1 MNKTAIK
8 NFAVWARNKL
18 RSEIAYKARLVGI
31 TEKCIAEPLP
41 QSTGDLQMFDIGTSQ
56 PVKIEGKIVIE
67 QRNSLAKAIREKRL
81 PYAEAFD
88 AVIEEVAYTWL
99 NRLIA
104 MRFME
109 VNDYLPSG
117 LRVLSSVDPDK
128 DEPDFVTSPFET
140 DLEFTSKEMDY
151 IDECKDK
158 SRLDELFQF
167 LFIRQCNT
175 LHEIL
180 PELFETT
187 NDYTELLLNVSFT
200 DKDGVVWH
208 LVHDIP
214 EDDFNIEKQGQV
226 EIIGWLYQY
235 YNTEPKAK
243 VFSRPSGH
251 KIRKE
256 DVPAATQLFT
266 PDWIVRYMVE
276 NSLGRTWTDIK
287 PDSDLK
293 NEWKY
298 YLPEAEQSEEVQ
310 SKLLEMRQAKSQTSP
325 EEITFLDPCMGSGHI
340 LVYAFDVLMA
350 IYTSQ
355 GYTERDA
362 TQRIVEKNLYGLEI
376 DDRAAQLAY
385 FAVMMKARFYDRR
398 FFKRK
403 VSPNVCA
410 IQESNHIK
418 PEFLSLFGDLQATA
432 QKLCNEFKDAK
443 EYGSILNLKITAEE
457 ISGLEEKFAEIKN
470 TNYDNTFDI
479 AKQTE
484 ICTYF
489 PSLIRQAKIMVKRYD
504 VVCTNPPYMGGS
516 GFSGELSE
524 FIKKNYPDSKADLF
538 SAFIEKGNNWT
549 VQNGYNCMVTMQSW
563 MFLSSFEKM
572 REKILLTQTITNL
585 MHMENMVMGIAFGT
599 AVTVFYNN
607 HIKDYK
613 GTYNQIK
620 LRDIENGQP
629 KAFPVMSNRFA
640 QVSTDNFSK
649 IPGSPVAY
657 WVSEN
662 FIRAF
667 ENKKIKD
674 YGDTKQ
680 GIIPGNVNVFLRL
693 WFETN
698 INKIGFN
705 HKSYDDIN
713 KFRYKWFPYNKGGSF
728 RRWYGNIE
736 HLINMENNGYAIKY
750 SGANNNYRLRE
761 PELYFKK
768 AVTWSK
774 VSSGAF
780 SARLMPKGNLFDI
793 AGCCVF
799 NLDNNLL
806 FCLGML
812 NTKVATKA
820 LNMISP
826 TLNYE
831 VEHIKNIPLIFP
843 SDQSTMTTI
852 NELVQQ
858 NIQISKTDWDSYETS
873 WDFERHPLI
882 RCMSFSREEVL
893 RDKEHFIND
902 LNYIEGAFVNWSNEC
917 YLRFEKLKQNEEE
930 LNRIFI
936 DIYGLNDELTPEVAD
951 KDVTVRK
958 ANLQREIKSLISYA
972 VGCMFGR
979 YSLDVDGLAYA
990 GGEWDSTKYKTFIPD
1005 DDNCIP
1011 ITDTRY
1017 FEDDIVGR
1025 FVEFVKAVYGE
1036 DTLEENLDF
1045 IAQALGNKGNSSR
1058 EIIRNYFLNDFFK
1071 DHCKIYQKRPIY
1083 WLFDSGKQNGFKA
1096 LIYIHRY
1103 NADTIGN
1110 LRVEYLHKVQRIYE
1124 SEINREQ
1131 DTIEHTTNAREKKLS
1146 ENRMEK
1152 LQKQL
1157 KETKEYDT
1165 KIGHLALS
1173 RIEIDLDD
1181 GVKANYDK
1189 VQTGRNGKKLDVL
1202 AKI

>member
-128 DEPDFVTSPFET
+128 AEPDFVTSPFET
-140 DLEFTSKEMDY
+140 DLEFTSDEMDY

-180 PELFETT
+180 PELFEKT

-208 LVHDIP
+208 LVHDVP
-214 EDDFNIEKQGQV
+214 ENDFDIQKQGQV
-226 EIIGWLYQY
+226 ETLGWLYQY
-235 YNTEPKAK
+235 YNTEPKDK
-243 VFSRPSGH
+243 VFSRPSGQ

-298 YLPEAEQSEEVQ
+298 YLPKAEQSEEVQ
-310 SKLLEMRQAKSQTSP
+310 AKLNSLRHLTLSSDTSLKEGGKVPFAEGDVSNADRGSVSP

-457 ISGLEEKFAEIKN
+457 ISRLAEKFAEIKN
-470 TNYDNTFDI
+470 TDYDNISDI
-479 AKQTE
+479 EKQSE

-489 PSLIRQAKIMVKRYD
+489 APLIRQAKIMIKKYD
-504 VVCTNPPYMGGS
+504 VVCTNPPYMGG
-516 GFSGELSE
+516 GFSPKLDEY
-524 FIKKNYPDSKADLF
+524 IKKNYADSKSDLF
-538 SAFIEKGNNWT
+538 AVFIEKCGFFSKSG
-549 VQNGYNCMVTMQSW
+549 GYYAMITQHAW
-563 MFLSSFEKM
+563 MFLSSYEKLRKKLQLKTTVNM
-572 REKILLTQTITNL
+572 AHLGARAFDEISGEVVQTTAFVNQNQHIHNYLGTYARLIDGKSENEKSSMFLS
-585 MHMENMVMGIAFGT
+585 
-599 AVTVFYNN
+599 
-607 HIKDYK
+607 
-613 GTYNQIK
+613 GTYNYTA
-620 LRDIENGQP
+620 N
-629 KAFPVMSNRFA
+629 A
-640 QVSTDNFSK
+640 DNFSK

-667 ENKKIKD
+667 ENKKIGD
-674 YGDTKQ
+674 YALARNGMKTGDNAKFVRIWWE
-680 GIIPGNVNVFLRL
+680 IIDNTLCLSATDYNYA
-693 WFETN
+693 
-698 INKIGFN
+698 INSN
-705 HKSYDDIN
+705 C
-713 KFRYKWFPYNKGGSF
+713 KWFPYNKGGEY
-728 RRWYGNIE
+728 RKWYGNNE
-736 HLINMENNGYAIKY
+736 YVVDWTNGGSVVIGKAKADKRNVQDYP
-750 SGANNNYRLRE
+750 L
-761 PELYFKK
+761 ELKFKPL
-768 AVTWSK
+768 VTWSL
-774 VSSGAF
+774 VTSGVPSF
-780 SARLMPKGNLFDI
+780 RYKTSCICDI
-793 AGCCVF
+793 AGMSF
-799 NLDNNLL
+799 WNTSKSDILNYLL
-806 FCLGML
+806 GIC
-812 NTKVATKA
+812 NTTISKYI
-820 LNMISP
+820 LNMIAP
-826 TLNYE
+826 
-831 VEHIKNIPLIFP
+831 
-843 SDQSTMTTI
+843 TI
-852 NELVQQ
+852 NYQAGDIARIPVIMSNEQTKATINTLVEE
-858 NIQISKTDWDSYETS
+858 NIQLSKADWDSYETS
-873 WDFERHPLI
+873 WDFKKHPLI
-882 RCMSFSREEVL
+882 
-893 RDKEHFIND
+893 
-902 LNYIEGAFVNWSNEC
+902 
-917 YLRFEKLKQNEEE
+917 
-930 LNRIFI
+930 
-936 DIYGLNDELTPEVAD
+936 
-951 KDVTVRK
+951 
-958 ANLQREIKSLISYA
+958 
-972 VGCMFGR
+972 
-979 YSLDVDGLAYA
+979 
-990 GGEWDSTKYKTFIPD
+990 
-1005 DDNCIP
+1005 
-1011 ITDTRY
+1011 
-1017 FEDDIVGR
+1017 
-1025 FVEFVKAVYGE
+1025 
-1036 DTLEENLDF
+1036 
-1045 IAQALGNKGNSSR
+1045 
-1058 EIIRNYFLNDFFK
+1058 
-1071 DHCKIYQKRPIY
+1071 
-1083 WLFDSGKQNGFKA
+1083 
-1096 LIYIHRY
+1096 
-1103 NADTIGN
+1103 
-1110 LRVEYLHKVQRIYE
+1110 
-1124 SEINREQ
+1124 
-1131 DTIEHTTNAREKKLS
+1131 
-1146 ENRMEK
+1146 
-1152 LQKQL
+1152 
-1157 KETKEYDT
+1157 
-1165 KIGHLALS
+1165 
-1173 RIEIDLDD
+1173 
-1181 GVKANYDK
+1181 
-1189 VQTGRNGKKLDVL
+1189 
-1202 AKI
+1202 